1 MNKKNTILI
10 TYILVFSILFTGC
23 SNIKK
28 DENNTLTTAITSNPR
43 SFDPAYAISQIDSN
57 ILNYLYTGLLT
68 YDESGKLTEGM
79 SEFPKI
85 SEDGLKYTFKIK
97 DDMKWS
103 NGDNVTAYDFENE
116 WLRILNPEIKSKY
129 SYQLYYI
136 KGAEE
141 YNKIEKPGKT
151 YIKDVYGNNTDLIES
166 EITYSEKDLEGIDK
180 EGKSEEEL
188 NNLVY
193 EKWLKEKKKN
203 VGIFA
208 KDEKTLMVELVNPVP
223 YFSELTAFFTLYPTN
238 KKVIENKDWAKSPE
252 SLVTNGAFKLKE
264 YKKDEYIIIE
274 KNNDWF
280 NSEKVKLN
288 NINFEIV
295 EDVNTI
301 WKNYEDDK
309 YQIIYNAPE
318 EVITKKLKEEDK
330 ELKIEKEIGTT
341 YIQLNTENKDNNP
354 FSNKN
359 IRNALSYS
367 LNRNELVKNFASAGK
382 YVATGI
388 VPYGL
393 SDENDEDFRM
403 SKGNLLEYN
412 IEKSK
417 ELLNK
422 GLEETSLSVDDLN
435 KQVLL
440 YSKNNGFDKLANEI
454 VRTWNEN
461 LGLNIQVQAEEYNDV
476 ISKTYNDDFGINLT
490 TWTGDYLDPM
500 TMLDIFLSDSKMNNP
515 NYENKDYDRY
525 ILDAK
530 KSSFESIRMK
540 SMKKAEEILLQD
552 KPIIPIYFETLSY
565 FVKDNV
571 KQVSKPNMEKP
582 NLTYA
587 YFE

>member
-10 TYILVFSILFTGC
+10 TCILVFSILFTGC
-23 SNIKK
+23 NNLKK
-28 DENNTLTTAITSNPR
+28 DETNTLITAITSNPR

-57 ILNYLYTGLLT
+57 VLSYLYTGLLT
-68 YDESGKLTEGM
+68 YDENGKLSEGM
-79 SEFPKI
+79 AGLPEI

-97 DDMKWS
+97 DGMKWS
-103 NGDNVTAYDFENE
+103 NGDKVTAYDFENE
-116 WLRILNPEIKSKY
+116 WFRILNPETKSRY

-136 KGAEE
+136 KGAED

-151 YIKDVYGNNTDLIES
+151 YVKDAYGKDTNVIEH
-166 EITYSEKDLEGIDK
+166 EVNYSEKDLEGIDK

-193 EKWLKEKKKN
+193 EKWLKEKKEN

-208 KDEKTLMVELVNPVP
+208 KDEKTLIVELVNPVP
-223 YFSELTAFFTLYPTN
+223 YFSDLTAFVTLYPTN
-238 KKVIENKDWAKSPE
+238 KNVIENKDWAKKPE
-252 SLVTNGAFKLKE
+252 TLVTNGPFKLKE
-264 YKKDEYIIIE
+264 YNKDKNILIE
-274 KNNDWF
+274 KNDSWF
-280 NSEKVKLN
+280 NKDKVKLN

-301 WKNYEDDK
+301 WKNYEDNK
-309 YQIIYNAPE
+309 YQMIYNAPE
-318 EVITKKLKEEDK
+318 EIVKKKLEEKDE

-354 FSNKN
+354 LANKN
-359 IRNALSYS
+359 IRNALGYA
-367 LNRNELVKNFASAGK
+367 LNRNELVKNFAGAGK
-382 YVATGI
+382 YIATGI

-403 SKGNLLEYN
+403 SKGNLLEHDT
-412 IEKSK
+412 EKAK
-417 ELLNK
+417 ELLKK
-422 GLEETSLSVDDLN
+422 GLEETSLTVEDLN
-435 KQVLL
+435 KEVLL
-440 YSKNNGFDKLANEI
+440 YSKNKNLDKLAEEI
-454 VRTWNEN
+454 VRTWNEE
-461 LGLNIQVQAEEYNDV
+461 LGLNIKTQAEEYNDV
-476 ISKTYNDDFGINLT
+476 ISKIYNDDFKINLT

-515 NYENKDYDRY
+515 KYNNKEYDRY

-552 KPIIPIYFETLSY
+552 KPIIPIYFETMSY
-565 FVKDNV
+565 FVKNNV
-571 KQVSKPNMEKP
+571 KQVSKPAMEKP